1 MSEDGDKKY
10 DPTPRRREKFREEG
24 RLARARDAGP
34 LVAAFAAI
42 GAVVGTFEDSKGAV
56 ERLFR
61 ASLGDVAALHRGEGA
76 GVWHATLEALAVLLV
91 PPIVA
96 AALGAIVIGFVQSGI
111 GLNLGLVG
119 FKFERLNPI
128 GKIKEMFSP
137 KHGSF
142 ELGLALAK
150 VAIVGTVTV
159 LAAREEAKRLLSLS
173 GADFVTGS
181 GMLLAAIVHVVLHA
195 LVATAIIA
203 AADYAHSWF
212 KLEQEMKMTLQ
223 ELKDDMRSDDGDPH
237 VKAKMRA
244 RARQNA
250 KKRMMADVKHA
261 AVIVTNPT
269 HVSVALRYAG
279 NDPAPIV
286 VAKGHDE
293 VALAI
298 RREARAHGVPIM
310 ENRRLARA
318 LDAQIPI
325 GKPVKVEHFAAVAKL
340 LSLVYAL
347 KRRPRGAAQPGMTRA

>member
-1 MSEDGDKKY
+1 MSDDQADKKY

-34 LVAAFAAI
+34 LIAAFAAI
-42 GAVVGTFEDSKGAV
+42 GAVVGTFEDSKAAV
-56 ERLFR
+56 QKLFF
-61 ASLGDVAALHRGEGA
+61 ATIGDVAALHRGQFA
-76 GVWHATLEALAVLLV
+76 SVWQATVEALAVLLL

-96 AALGAIVIGFVQSGI
+96 AALGAIVIGFTQSGI

-119 FKFERLNPI
+119 FKFERFNPL

-137 KHGSF
+137 SHGSF
-142 ELGLALAK
+142 ELALALAK
-150 VAIVGTVTV
+150 VGVVGTVTV
-159 LAAREEAKRLLSLS
+159 LAAREEATRLLSLA

-181 GMLLAAIVHVVLHA
+181 GILLAAIVHIVLHA

-212 KLEQEMKMTLQ
+212 KLEKDMKMSLQ

-244 RARQNA
+244 RARQNS
-250 KKRMMADVKHA
+250 KKRMISEVKHA

-269 HVSVALRYAG
+269 HVSVALRYSG

-318 LDAQIPI
+318 LDAAIEI

-347 KRRPRGAAQPGMTRA
+347 KRRNGSARAGMSRA